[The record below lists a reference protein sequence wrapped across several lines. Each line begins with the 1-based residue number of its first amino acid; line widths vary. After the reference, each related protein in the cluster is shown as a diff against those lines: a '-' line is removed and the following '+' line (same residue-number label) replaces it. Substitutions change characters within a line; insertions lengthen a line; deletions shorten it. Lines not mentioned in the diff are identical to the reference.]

1 MFAILFFPFFA
12 MIFMTVEAIW
22 SIQDEWRMVRL
33 LNHKD
38 YVERSWAIILFASL
52 STIILW
58 VFFLCS
64 VIKWLS

>member
-1 MFAILFFPFFA
+1 MFAILMLSFPFFA
-12 MIFMTVEAIW
+12 MIFMTVNAVYAIL
-22 SIQDEWRMVRL
+22 DEWNYCTLRNWGV
-33 LNHKD
+33 
-38 YVERSWAIILFASL
+38 ILFASL

>member
-1 MFAILFFPFFA
+1 MFTISMFAFVLFA
-12 MIFMTVEAIW
+12 MIVMTVNAVYAIL
-22 SIQDEWRMVRL
+22 DEWNYCTLR
-33 LNHKD
+33 NW
-38 YVERSWAIILFASL
+38 SIILFASL

>member
-1 MFAILFFPFFA
+1 MSATFVFILCG
-12 MIFMTVEAIW
+12 MIFMTVNAVRTILDEWQYYYYRSW
-22 SIQDEWRMVRL
+22 SI
-33 LNHKD
+33 
-38 YVERSWAIILFASL
+38 IILTSL

>member
-1 MFAILFFPFFA
+1 MFAILMLSFVLFA
-12 MIFMTVEAIW
+12 MIVMTVNTVYAIL
-22 SIQDEWRMVRL
+22 DEWNYCVLR
-33 LNHKD
+33 N
-38 YVERSWAIILFASL
+38 WGAIIFASL

>member
-1 MFAILFFPFFA
+1 MFAILMLSFLFFA
-12 MIFMTVEAIW
+12 MIFMTVNAVYAIL
-22 SIQDEWRMVRL
+22 DEWNYCILR
-33 LNHKD
+33 N
-38 YVERSWAIILFASL
+38 WGAIIFASL